1 MYNYDN
7 LSKYKVFLCVA
18 ECGSISQSAEQ
29 LYISQPAVSMT
40 IKKLEES
47 LGTTLFLRKPRGVV
61 LTENGRLLYDG
72 VKQALNMLSD
82 TESNLKHIE
91 NNGRLRIAASNV
103 LCKYLLMP
111 YLQKFTEKYPF
122 TDVSITCTSSAN
134 AHKMLLEM
142 EKAPLIAKIEE
153 QAPKVAF
160 ANAIGNSET
169 LIYISE
175 LGKILKQN
183 GVDIGE
189 RRLFEWLRDNG
200 YLIKRPGQARN
211 LPTQRSI
218 ELGIFKLIEKPYV
231 KPSGERVISRTAM
244 VTPKGQEYF
253 FKKFLIPVVKGA

>member
-82 TESNLKHIE
+82 TESNLKHLE

-111 YLQKFTEKYPF
+111 YLVHHLQMHIKCLKSVKSTLRLWQSPTTSAVLNIIRSVKYR
-122 TDVSITCTSSAN
+122 THSS
-134 AHKMLLEM
+134 
-142 EKAPLIAKIEE
+142 
-153 QAPKVAF
+153 V
-160 ANAIGNSET
+160 
-169 LIYISE
+169 
-175 LGKILKQN
+175 
-183 GVDIGE
+183 
-189 RRLFEWLRDNG
+189 LRH
-200 YLIKRPGQARN
+200 
-211 LPTQRSI
+211 T
-218 ELGIFKLIEKPYV
+218 
-231 KPSGERVISRTAM
+231 
-244 VTPKGQEYF
+244 
-253 FKKFLIPVVKGA
+253 

>member
-82 TESNLKHIE
+82 TESNLKHLE

-134 AHKMLLEM
+134 AHKMLEECKIDVALM
-142 EKAPLIAKIEE
+142 AK
-153 QAPKVAF
+153 PDK
-160 ANAIGNSET
+160 
-169 LIYISE
+169 
-175 LGKILKQN
+175 
-183 GVDIGE
+183 E
-189 RRLFEWLRDNG
+189 RCHRR
-200 YLIKRPGQARN
+200 
-211 LPTQRSI
+211 
-218 ELGIFKLIEKPYV
+218 
-231 KPSGERVISRTAM
+231 
-244 VTPKGQEYF
+244 
-253 FKKFLIPVVKGA
+253 

>member
-82 TESNLKHIE
+82 TESNLKHLE

-111 YLQKFTEKYPF
+111 YLQKFNEKYPF
-122 TDVSITCTSSAN
+122 TDVSITCTSSSN
-134 AHKMLLEM
+134 SHKMLEECKIDVALMAKPDNISGLEYY
-142 EKAPLIAKIEE
+142 PLGAIQDTFVCTPSYLKRLNCNGFEIFERGNIMLLNKDNVSRMHINNYYAENNINPTHILEVNDMDMLIEFAKIG
-153 QAPKVAF
+153 
-160 ANAIGNSET
+160 IGVSC
-169 LIYISE
+169 
-175 LGKILKQN
+175 
-183 GVDIGE
+183 
-189 RRLFEWLRDNG
+189 
-200 YLIKRPGQARN
+200 
-211 LPTQRSI
+211 
-218 ELGIFKLIEKPYV
+218 
-231 KPSGERVISRTAM
+231 
-244 VTPKGQEYF
+244 
-253 FKKFLIPVVKGA
+253 VVNQF